1 MMTMSIA
8 AAVALPICNAQA
20 LQPAKARRRES
31 EVGAQISR
39 NSASLQLLDL
49 RLGSRMHPD
58 RTQDGG
64 SSLWG
69 QAAARLLLRPLFRG
83 SLPYWTIGASSDKL
97 SVARE
102 RVVTH

>member
-1 MMTMSIA
+1 MNKKK
-8 AAVALPICNAQA
+8 V
-20 LQPAKARRRES
+20 KK
-31 EVGAQISR
+31 
-39 NSASLQLLDL
+39 
-49 RLGSRMHPD
+49 PD

>member
-1 MMTMSIA
+1 MA
-8 AAVALPICNAQA
+8 EVARQ
-20 LQPAKARRRES
+20 KFARP
-31 EVGAQISR
+31 
-39 NSASLQLLDL
+39 L
-49 RLGSRMHPD
+49 D